1 MRKSLWVATVSV
13 ACLIAPVAV
22 ADATATAA
30 TLALIT
36 NPQVCGRVGAVGD
49 VQPTRDMVM
58 APGFGDEGFAVD
70 TKNPE
75 AQAWFDHGVR
85 LRWAF
90 EHSESVRAFR
100 KARQLDPSCG
110 MCAWG
115 EAWAIGPNLNGG
127 AARRCGGR

>member
-49 VQPTRDMVM
+49 VQSTRDMVM
-58 APGFGDEGFAVD
+58 APGFGDEGFAD
-70 TKNPE
+70 RK
-75 AQAWFDHGVR
+75 
-85 LRWAF
+85 
-90 EHSESVRAFR
+90 SVV
-100 KARQLDPSCG
+100 
-110 MCAWG
+110 
-115 EAWAIGPNLNGG
+115 
-127 AARRCGGR
+127 